1 MTRRVRSSLIDNTTG
16 RVLRNTDVS
25 TANSDF
31 VVAALAPRQVIIEVK
46 GPGNIVQVVQATK
59 YWKPAGPGL
68 ITKVTATLRGSS
80 IADQTSASPGGQ
92 SLNIRVRQVKA
103 DSTTYTYSYSIS
115 ADTLTTATAAQISFV
130 ETDNIYVDVLQ
141 VGSTRPGQG
150 LVVYLE
156 NYVG

>member
-1 MTRRVRSSLIDNTTG
+1 MTRRIRSSLTDHTTG

-25 TANSDF
+25 TANSDY
-31 VVAALAPRQVIIEVK
+31 VVAAPAPRQVIIEVK
-46 GPGNIVQVVQATK
+46 APGNIVQVVQATK
-59 YWKPAGPGL
+59 SWKPAGPGV
-68 ITKVTATLRGSS
+68 ITKVTAILRSYGG
-80 IADQTSASPGGQ
+80 DTTSATPGGQ

-103 DSTTYTYSYSIS
+103 DSTTYTYSYSIA
-115 ADTLTTATAAQISFV
+115 ADTISSATAAQINFV

-141 VGSTRPGQG
+141 VGSSRPGQG